1 MKHMKKLSS
10 LLLVLVLAL
19 ALAVPA
25 LAAPGDGV
33 KFVNP
38 RTARTPIPCIRFL
51 TPSLTA
57 VL

>member
-38 RTARTPIPCIRFL
+38 PDSTHT
-51 TPSLTA
+51 
-57 VL
+57 